1 MVIDIRRHKCTEWN
15 MDVIETRYREI
26 ERASSG
32 TSAKSDRFHTFEHFV
47 LVADGHNEESRAT
60 VFAVDYEPGHNQSDL
75 RDTEGWGGSR
85 HEPICNSLQGRS
97 CLKEGTY
104 LHASSRGVL
113 IMKPSG
119 VFVAVVSMLKASRP
133 WPLSVRR

>member
-1 MVIDIRRHKCTEWN
+1 
-15 MDVIETRYREI
+15 MDMIETRYREI

-32 TSAKSDRFHTFEHFV
+32 TSTKSDRLNTFEHFV

-60 VFAVDYEPGHNQSDL
+60 VFVVDYEPSHNQSDL
-75 RDTEGWGGSR
+75 RNTEGWGGSR
-85 HEPICNSLQGRS
+85 HEPISNSSQGRS
-97 CLKEGTY
+97 HLRKGTY

-119 VFVAVVSMLKASRP
+119 VFVA
-133 WPLSVRR
+133 